1 MLTKSR
7 ATIEHLYDAPG
18 KAELIEGEIVLMSP
32 TGHTPGRASGRI
44 YASLDRYERRKRS
57 GFAYP
62 DNVGFR
68 VNLPHRE
75 SFSPKAAFHTGP
87 ATGMK
92 FIDGAPDFA
101 VEVCS
106 EEDYGPIAEAD
117 VAAKRADYFEAGT
130 KVVWDVDMKGKDVI
144 RVYRRDNPGFA
155 AAFGHGGVAD
165 AEPAVPGWR
174 FKVVELF
181 E

>member
-7 ATIEHLYDAPG
+7 ATIEDLYSAPG
-18 KAELIEGEIVLMSP
+18 KAELIEGELVPMSP
-32 TGHTPGRASGRI
+32 TGHIPGRASGRI

-68 VNLPHRE
+68 VSLPHRE
-75 SFSPKAAFHTGP
+75 SFSPDAAFYTGP

-92 FIDGAPDFA
+92 FIEGAPDFA
-101 VEVCS
+101 VEVRS
-106 EEDYGPIAEAD
+106 EEDYGAIAEAKM
-117 VAAKRADYFEAGT
+117 AKKRGDYFDAGT

-144 RVYRRDNPGFA
+144 RVYRRDNPDFVA
-155 AAFGHGGVAD
+155 TFGRGEIAD

-174 FKVVELF
+174 FKVNELF